1 MDSLIT
7 RLRQQPLVSLGIV
20 VALVG
25 VCVFAIDAIE
35 RGEQAQAA
43 ADGALAFDA
52 APAPTRI
59 AEPTDEPTSPQ
70 HAITPAP
77 AIAAE
82 VIAYVSGAVIAPDVY
97 RLPALARVKDLVLA
111 AGGFAPEADP
121 AVVNLAAP
129 LSDGAHIHIPRVGE
143 PGPVASAPPTAP
155 GVAHGMIDLNRAS
168 ATELDTLPG
177 IGPAIAERI
186 IAHRVANGPFRE
198 LGELQNV
205 DGIGNALI
213 ERIAPLVIIGP

>member
-1 MDSLIT
+1 MDSIVT
-7 RLRQQPLVSLGIV
+7 RLRQQPLVLLGIA

-25 VCVFAIDAIE
+25 VGIFVAGWRDDAE
-35 RGEQAQAA
+35 PPV
-43 ADGALAFDA
+43 DVLAFDA
-52 APAPTRI
+52 VAEPAPTV
-59 AEPTDEPTSPQ
+59 
-70 HAITPAP
+70 AP
-77 AIAAE
+77 AGVAPATAPTEEPMPASAAAAD
-82 VIAYVSGAVIAPDVY
+82 VVAYVSGAVMAPDVY

-143 PGPVASAPPTAP
+143 PVAAVGASPASP
-155 GVAHGMIDLNRAS
+155 GDARGMIDLNHAS
-168 ATELDTLPG
+168 AAELDALPG

-186 IAHRVANGPFRE
+186 IAYRDANGPFRE
-198 LGELQNV
+198 LGDLQRV